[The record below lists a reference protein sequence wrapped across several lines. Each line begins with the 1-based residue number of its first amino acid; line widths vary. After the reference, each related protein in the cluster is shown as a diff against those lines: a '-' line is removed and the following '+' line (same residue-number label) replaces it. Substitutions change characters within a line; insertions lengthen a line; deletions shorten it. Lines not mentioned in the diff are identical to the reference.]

1 LNAEHEGAQAE
12 RRDLHT
18 ALTQAAIVHGFS
30 GREQRA
36 SLESEDRQVLEREL
50 PPLPADGV
58 ELAVVLDRVQEGV
71 QPLQQVALSAPDAN
85 AEMQRAKH
93 DLHLVVRAGIVA
105 VERSIDEEP

>member
-1 LNAEHEGAQAE
+1 M
-12 RRDLHT
+12 
-18 ALTQAAIVHGFS
+18 VFS

-71 QPLQQVALSAPDAN
+71 QPLQQVALSAPDAD

-93 DLHLVVRAGIVA
+93 DLHLVVLAGIVA
-105 VERSIDEEP
+105 VERSIDEEPCSYHVDLPGDHGLQIGRASCRERV